1 MQYRQLFQTFPIL
14 LNKRN
19 PRKVPIH
26 AGSNHKNRER
36 SHNADT
42 NMQVDRDSV
51 SLKKLMLTVC
61 KNNTFLLNTGKK
73 MRFFKVFKVAGKI
86 FITTV
91 SKENFEKSDDE
102 TMVDFNNKFLN
113 V

>member
-1 MQYRQLFQTFPIL
+1 MQYRQLFQPFLIL

-26 AGSNHKNRER
+26 AGLNHKNWER

-51 SLKKLMLTVC
+51 SLKKIMLTVC
-61 KNNTFLLNTGKK
+61 KNNTLFLLKG
-73 MRFFKVFKVAGKI
+73 
-86 FITTV
+86 
-91 SKENFEKSDDE
+91 
-102 TMVDFNNKFLN
+102 
-113 V
+113 

>member
-1 MQYRQLFQTFPIL
+1 
-14 LNKRN
+14 
-19 PRKVPIH
+19 
-26 AGSNHKNRER
+26 
-36 SHNADT
+36 
-42 NMQVDRDSV
+42 
-51 SLKKLMLTVC
+51 
-61 KNNTFLLNTGKK
+61 